1 MTSRLLFSL
10 LLLFVFFGALAQEPA
25 KPAYDSALAKK
36 TGADAYGMKQYVMV
50 LLVTGKTVVN
60 EKLVRDSLFAG
71 HMKNINAL
79 AKAGKLVVAGPF
91 NKNEL
96 NYRGVFVFN
105 TASVEETK
113 ALVSTDPAVKAGIFD
128 VLYLPWYSSAALME
142 VNGLHEKIQQ
152 SSF

>member
-1 MTSRLLFSL
+1 MTRKLLFTL
-10 LLLFVFFGALAQEPA
+10 LLLFVFLGSFAQGVS

-50 LLVTGKTVVN
+50 LLVTGKTVVS
-60 EKLVRDSLFAG
+60 EKAVRDSLFAG
-71 HMKNINAL
+71 HMKNINTL

-113 ALVSTDPAVKAGIFD
+113 SLVSTDPAVKAGIFD

-152 SSF
+152 SSP